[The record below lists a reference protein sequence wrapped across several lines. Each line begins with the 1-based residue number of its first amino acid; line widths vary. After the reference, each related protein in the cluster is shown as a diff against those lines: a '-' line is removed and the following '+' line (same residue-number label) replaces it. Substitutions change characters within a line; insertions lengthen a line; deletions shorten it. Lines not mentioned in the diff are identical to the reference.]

1 MNNKII
7 TGHVAAL
14 FTLIVWGTTYISTK
28 VLLKD
33 FQPVEILLFR
43 FVMGLIALFIAYPHP
58 LKWTTKKQE
67 ATFALAGLS
76 GLTMYYLL
84 ENVALTYT
92 SASNVGVIISVAPFF
107 TAVLSGIFL
116 KEEKPSWSFYLGFVV
131 AMGGIC
137 IISFNGAELNLNP
150 MGDFLALVAAF
161 VWALYA
167 VLSKKI
173 AGYGYNIIQSTRRI
187 FTYGII
193 FMLPCLFFFDFKLD
207 LSRFSNGVN
216 LLNMLYLGIC
226 ASAVCF
232 VTWNFAVKVLGA
244 VKTSVY
250 IYASPVITVVMSVI
264 ILKERV
270 NALSAT
276 GIALTL
282 AGLLLSDVK
291 MFMKKRVSH
300 EEV

>member
-43 FVMGLIALFIAYPHP
+43 FVMGIIALFIAYPHT
-58 LKWTTKKQE
+58 LKWTTTKQE
-67 ATFALAGLS
+67 VTFALAGLS

-150 MGDFLALVAAF
+150 RGDFLALVAAF

-193 FMLPCLFFFDFKLD
+193 FMLPCLFFFDFRLD

-291 MFMKKRVSH
+291 MFMKKRVGH

>member
-43 FVMGLIALFIAYPHP
+43 FVMGLIALFIAYPHT
-58 LKWTTKKQE
+58 LKWTTTKQE
-67 ATFALAGLS
+67 VTFALAGLS

-150 MGDFLALVAAF
+150 RGDFLALVAAF

-193 FMLPCLFFFDFKLD
+193 FMLPCLFFFDFRLD

-244 VKTSVY
+244 VKTSAY

-291 MFMKKRVSH
+291 MFMKKRVGH